1 MADELY
7 YVYAFT
13 WADAP
18 FESFGPTADPRF
30 PLERVAHSRVAALA
44 SRVGLDQ
51 FDLSK
56 LQAGTADVEWL
67 SQVAVRHNAIV
78 GRAARAGPALP
89 LRMGVLFR
97 SRESLLERIAQRA
110 SLISDFL
117 RRLGDR
123 QEWGAAIY
131 LDESQAEQAL
141 APAAPQPVAVASAGG
156 AGAKYLAG
164 RRERDQARRAV
175 KERCRQ
181 QIEEAEAALA
191 GKADSFSAIRPL
203 PASLTGRREKM
214 VWNAAFLIV
223 PTACPDWLDLAD
235 SLAHE
240 LAEKGLLLE
249 TTGPWPAYHFC
260 PEMTL

>member
-13 WADAP
+13 WADTP
-18 FESFGPTADPRF
+18 FESPDPTVDPRF
-30 PLERVAHSRVAALA
+30 PLERVAHSPVAALA

-78 GRAARAGPALP
+78 GRAAQAGPALP
-89 LRMGVLFR
+89 MRMGVLFR
-97 SRESLLERIAQRA
+97 SRESLMERMAQRV
-110 SLISDFL
+110 SVVGDFL

-131 LDESQAEQAL
+131 LDEPRAEQAL
-141 APAAPQPVAVASAGG
+141 APAVLHPVAVASAGG
-156 AGAKYLAG
+156 AGARYLAE
-164 RRERDQARRAV
+164 RREREQARRAV
-175 KERCRQ
+175 KDRCRQ
-181 QIEEAEAALA
+181 LVEEAEAALA
-191 GKADSFSAIRPL
+191 GKADSFNAIRPL

-214 VWNAAFLIV
+214 VWNGAFLIAQ
-223 PTACPDWLDLAD
+223 PACQDWLDLAD

>member
-13 WADAP
+13 WADVP
-18 FESFGPTADPRF
+18 FESPEPTVDPRF
-30 PLERVAHSRVAALA
+30 PLERVAHGPVAALA
-44 SRVGLDQ
+44 SRVGLDE

-67 SQVAVRHNAIV
+67 SQVALRHNAVV
-78 GRAARAGPALP
+78 GRAAEAGPVLP

-97 SRESLLERIAQRA
+97 SRESLWERIAQRA

-131 LDESQAEQAL
+131 LDEPRAEQSL
-141 APAAPQPVAVASAGG
+141 APAVSQPVAAPAAG
-156 AGAKYLAG
+156 AGARYLAG
-164 RRERDQARRAV
+164 RREREQARRAV

-181 QIEEAEAALA
+181 WIEEAEAALA
-191 GKADSFSAIRPL
+191 GKADSFSAIRHL

-214 VWNAAFLIV
+214 VWNAAFLIA